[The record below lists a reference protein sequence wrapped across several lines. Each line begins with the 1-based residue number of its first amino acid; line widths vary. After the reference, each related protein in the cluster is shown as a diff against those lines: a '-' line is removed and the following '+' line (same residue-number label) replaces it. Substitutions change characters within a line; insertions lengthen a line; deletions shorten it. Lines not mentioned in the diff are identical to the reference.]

1 MFRGSLKGG
10 TVSWSSALSIAESGI
25 FLGSLTLQ
33 RAQVEAKP
41 WPLNGALVPF
51 PAGAIVQR
59 IEQAFPKR

>member
-1 MFRGSLKGG
+1 MFRYSLEWGN
-10 TVSWSSALSIAESGI
+10 VSWSIALSIAENGI
-25 FLGSLTLQ
+25 FSGSLTLQ

-41 WPLNGALVPF
+41 WPLNGALAPF